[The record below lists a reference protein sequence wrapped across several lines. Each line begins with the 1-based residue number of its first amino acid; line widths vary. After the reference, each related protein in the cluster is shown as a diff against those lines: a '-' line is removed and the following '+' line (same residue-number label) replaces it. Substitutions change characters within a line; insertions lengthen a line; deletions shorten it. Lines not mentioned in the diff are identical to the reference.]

1 MAKQDDGGQFAWF
14 LAGLTIGIAG
24 AILFA
29 PRSGRETRDSIA
41 SAASKGRKLGR
52 DVLRRGREAADE
64 AKDAGKSVLTEFS
77 LGNDRAARSE
87 G

>member
-1 MAKQDDGGQFAWF
+1 MAKQDDGSQFTWF

-29 PRSGRETRDSIA
+29 PKSGRETRESIA
-41 SAASKGRKLGR
+41 SAASRGRKLGR
-52 DVLRRGREAADE
+52 DALRRGREAAEE
-64 AKDAGKSVLTEFS
+64 AKDAGKSVLTDFA
-77 LGNDRAARSE
+77 LGKDRATSSQ